1 MSVTTRLA
9 SANVYDNTVDQIAA
23 RQSQL
28 AKLQDQ
34 LSAGKRVLRPSD
46 DPTAAGQAERA
57 TTRMARVTSDQRALE
72 VQRNAVATAES
83 TLGDATTAMQSF
95 RTLLVQA
102 GNTSLT
108 ATDRASVAQQL
119 ATLRDQ
125 LVGYANTRDS
135 NGQPL
140 FGGLGSTAA
149 PFSDVGGTVTFNGIA
164 GQTAGG
170 DNDIPA
176 TLDGQA
182 TWMDVPTGNGV
193 FTMTQGA
200 ATAKVSSDAG
210 QVSDPKALTG
220 HGYSVTFN
228 VVAGVAGAASSTTYD
243 VIDTTTHSAV
253 LSAQPYKTGQ
263 AIGFDGLSFVASGAP
278 AAGDSL
284 VVNPSTKV
292 SLFGV
297 LDQAIAGVRN
307 GDNPSALTQT
317 VAQGLAQ
324 VDSALSRLSATRGR
338 AGDLLNRVDNIT
350 DRQDSRSVQ
359 LESERSHAEDIDMVK
374 ALSSFKTQ
382 ETAYSAALGSYAQ
395 IQKLSLFNYIS

>member
-1 MSVTTRLA
+1 MSATPRLA
-9 SANVYDNTVDQIAA
+9 SANVYENTVSQLTT

-28 AKLQDQ
+28 SKLQEQ
-34 LSAGKRVLRPSD
+34 LSASKRVLRPSD

-57 TTRMARVTSDQRALE
+57 ITRMARVTSDQRALE

-83 TLGDATTAMQSF
+83 TLRDASTAMQSF

-102 GNTSLT
+102 GNTSLNT
-108 ATDRASVAQQL
+108 SDRTDIAQQL
-119 ATLRDQ
+119 STLRDQ
-125 LVGYANTRDS
+125 LVGFANTRDS

-140 FGGLGSTAA
+140 FGGLGSTAE
-149 PFSDVGGTVTFNGIA
+149 PFADVGGTVVFNGITGQA
-164 GQTAGG
+164 GAGE
-170 DNDIPA
+170 NDIPA

-193 FTMTQGA
+193 FAMARGNA
-200 ATAKVSSDAG
+200 AAKVSSDAG
-210 QVSDPKALTG
+210 QVTNPAALTG
-220 HGYSVTFN
+220 HGYSVTFT
-228 VVAGVAGAASSTTYD
+228 VAAGATTYD
-243 VIDTTTHSAV
+243 VVDTTTNTAV
-253 LSAQPYKTGQ
+253 LSAQPFRTGQ
-263 AIGFDGLSFVASGAP
+263 AIGFDGLSFVASGTP
-278 AAGDSL
+278 ASGDSL
-284 VVNPSTKV
+284 VVSPSTKA

-297 LDQAIAGVRN
+297 LDQAIAGVRDAGN
-307 GDNPSALTQT
+307 TSAVAQG

-350 DRQDSRSVQ
+350 DRQDARSLQ
-359 LESERSHAEDIDMVK
+359 LEADRSRAEDLDMVK